1 MIYIFDFDGTL
12 VDSMEIFSRSMVR
25 ILDENNILYPDNI
38 VEILTPLGY
47 KGTADYAIGLG
58 LKISADEFIRKA
70 TEYNINEY
78 SYHIPAKSFVKETL
92 IRLKKL

>member
-38 VEILTPLGY
+38 VEI
-47 KGTADYAIGLG
+47 
-58 LKISADEFIRKA
+58 FRK
-70 TEYNINEY
+70 YNIRY
-78 SYHIPAKSFVKETL
+78 FFYIKVQR
-92 IRLKKL
+92 IMQ

>member
-38 VEILTPLGY
+38 VEILT
-47 KGTADYAIGLG
+47 
-58 LKISADEFIRKA
+58 LKVQRIMQ
-70 TEYNINEY
+70 
-78 SYHIPAKSFVKETL
+78 
-92 IRLKKL
+92 